1 MNKAIKYSIGSVLVF
16 GAGAYIGSLVAIGY
30 YKSLNL
36 TNLIGYQTHQVS
48 SYAILFGGNEDVKAK
63 ELILSDLKLNLLK
76 AKIHQEKLPSTMKE
90 HLCSQLMKVVED
102 RKSIEAFAS
111 DLPQSETE
119 ISELITDISKCET
132 W

>member
-1 MNKAIKYSIGSVLVF
+1 MKNSIKYSIWSVLIF
-16 GAGAYIGSLVAIGY
+16 GAGAYIGGLIATGY

-48 SYAILFGGNEDVKAK
+48 TYAILFGENEEVKAK

-76 AKIHQEKLPSTMKE
+76 ATIHQEKLPSAMKE
-90 HLCSQLMKVVED
+90 HLCTQLLKIVDD

-111 DLPQSETE
+111 GLSQSK
-119 ISELITDISKCET
+119 TDISKYLTDIGKCET